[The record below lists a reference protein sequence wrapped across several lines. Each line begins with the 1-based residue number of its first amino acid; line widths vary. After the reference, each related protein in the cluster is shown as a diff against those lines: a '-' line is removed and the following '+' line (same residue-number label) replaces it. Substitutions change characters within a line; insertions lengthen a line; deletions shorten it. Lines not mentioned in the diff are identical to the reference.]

1 MQITRYTDYS
11 LRVLMYLA
19 IKGST
24 RVTISEIAEQYGISR
39 NHLVKVVHN
48 LSKLGYIATVRGK
61 TGGMTLARS
70 PVAINVGDVVRRT
83 EKQLDVIDCT
93 TPICPLISGCELR
106 SALSQAR
113 DAFLQVLDR
122 YTVADLVRNP
132 AQMLEFF
139 R

>member
-48 LSKLGYIATVRGK
+48 LSKLGYVATVRGK
-61 TGGMTLARS
+61 TGGMTLAL
-70 PVAINVGDVVRRT
+70 PPAEINVGEVVRRT
-83 EKQLDVIDCT
+83 EKQLDVIDCH
-93 TPICPLISGCELR
+93 TPRCPLVPACELR
-106 SALSQAR
+106 SALAEAR
-113 DAFLQVLDR
+113 DAFLHVLDR
-122 YTVADLVRNP
+122 YTLTDLVRSP
-132 AQMLEFF
+132 AQLRSFF
-139 R
+139 H